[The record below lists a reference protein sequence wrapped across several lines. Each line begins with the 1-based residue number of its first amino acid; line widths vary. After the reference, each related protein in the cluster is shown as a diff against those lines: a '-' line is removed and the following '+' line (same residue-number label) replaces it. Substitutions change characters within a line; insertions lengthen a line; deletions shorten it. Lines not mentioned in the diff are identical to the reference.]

1 MKKLF
6 ERYREL
12 IVYFIVGVITTL
24 VNWVCYAAGVELA
37 GWSVAVSNVIAWIA
51 AVAFAFAANKI
62 WVFRSFSWKPG
73 FVLREAVLFVSARL
87 LTGVLEMGGVPLLV
101 SLGLN
106 QTLFGVRGMLAKVAV
121 SVIVLVLNYVF
132 SKLIIFKKDGK

>member
-1 MKKLF
+1 MKELF

-12 IVYFIVGVITTL
+12 IVYFIVGVMTTL

-37 GWSVAVSNVIAWIA
+37 GWSVAFANVIAWIA

-62 WVFRSFSWKPG
+62 WVFRSYSWKPG
-73 FVLREAVLFVSARL
+73 FVLREAALFVSARL
-87 LTGVLEMGGVPLLV
+87 LTGVLEMAGVPLLV
-101 SLGLN
+101 RLGMD
-106 QTLFGVRGMLAKVAV
+106 QTLLGVRGMLAKVAV

>member
-1 MKKLF
+1 MKELF

-12 IVYFIVGVITTL
+12 IVYFIVGVMTTL

-37 GWSVAVSNVIAWIA
+37 GWSVAFANVIAWIA

-62 WVFRSFSWKPG
+62 WVFRSYSWKPG
-73 FVLREAVLFVSARL
+73 FVLREAALFVSARI
-87 LTGVLEMGGVPLLV
+87 LTGVLEMAGVPLLV
-101 SLGLN
+101 SLGMD
-106 QTLFGVRGMLAKVAV
+106 QTLLGVRGMLAKVAV

-132 SKLIIFKKDGK
+132 SKLIIFKRDGK

>member
-1 MKKLF
+1 MKELF

-12 IVYFIVGVITTL
+12 IIYFIVGVMTTL

-37 GWSVAVSNVIAWIA
+37 GWSVGFSNVIAWIC
-51 AVAFAFAANKI
+51 AVAFAFVTNKV
-62 WVFRSFSWKPG
+62 WVFRSYSWKPG
-73 FVLREAVLFVSARL
+73 FVLREAALFVSARL
-87 LTGVLEMGGVPLLV
+87 LTGVLEMAGVPLLV
-101 SLGLN
+101 RLGMD
-106 QTLFGVRGMLAKVAV
+106 QTLFGVRGMVAKVAV